1 MTTPKRSSKCLHP
14 HPPTHTH
21 MHTCSTHMR
30 PTVPRLADALL
41 AHFLHQGAKFL
52 LNGLSTQ
59 LVGSKK
65 ASVLNRPWSRLGN
78 GSIVG
83 IGSRQESHGND
94 LLERRQRLHGFTHHV
109 CKHRLFNL
117 LVATQLHGRPRD
129 PKLLGQLLNLDHVG
143 LGDHHGSVHVAVCH
157 HHHPTVDGVDVDGL
171 AVLLLHVLNGDILAP
186 SKFHEVLEP
195 VHNLNGPIRGP
206 QANVARLKPAIVR
219 KLRLGLVRQL
229 EVALSD
235 RTTANPQLTATQA
248 RNRDLAILLADH
260 MLRVRGEVRLAHRVL
275 HVGYRMELE
284 LNAREGRAGN
294 AILDLIEILHTGR
307 TVCLREAVALH
318 KRLAQCTSDPRLGP
332 CRERTAARDT
342 RLEATANH
350 LAQHGTKHESKHGSI
365 RADTESMITAR
376 NHLANDGLDQWR
388 HGANLG
394 KGTRLEHVP
403 HLGNTRHDSGTKLL
417 NGARCKLE
425 IGLVVDG
432 SIRSLTDSTG
442 GCNGTWVG
450 KAKLPAHGDNDDF
463 DGQFQNVRCGKVRQ
477 IHFFTHLEEP

>member
-229 EVALSD
+229 EVPRRDGAAS
-235 RTTANPQLTATQA
+235 NPQLASSLTV
-248 RNRDLAILLADH
+248 NPDLALLLLDH
-260 MLRVRGEVRLAHRVL
+260 MLRVRDAVPVAHRVFDTRNVHQPQFNRRQRASRHTVAHFVQVL
-275 HVGYRMELE
+275 CGGCTRRLCQSVP
-284 LNAREGRAGN
+284 LNETMAHGGS
-294 AILDLIEILHTGR
+294 H
-307 TVCLREAVALH
+307 
-318 KRLAQCTSDPRLGP
+318 PRLGLSRQGP
-332 CRERTAARDT
+332 TSRDNQ
-342 RLEATANH
+342 LETSTHN
-350 LAQHGTKHESKHGSI
+350 LAHGGTK
-365 RADTESMITAR
+365 
-376 NHLANDGLDQWR
+376 N
-388 HGANLG
+388 
-394 KGTRLEHVP
+394 
-403 HLGNTRHDSGTKLL
+403 
-417 NGARCKLE
+417 
-425 IGLVVDG
+425 
-432 SIRSLTDSTG
+432 
-442 GCNGTWVG
+442 
-450 KAKLPAHGDNDDF
+450 
-463 DGQFQNVRCGKVRQ
+463 CGKERRVRSCAKGC
-477 IHFFTHLEEP
+477 IP